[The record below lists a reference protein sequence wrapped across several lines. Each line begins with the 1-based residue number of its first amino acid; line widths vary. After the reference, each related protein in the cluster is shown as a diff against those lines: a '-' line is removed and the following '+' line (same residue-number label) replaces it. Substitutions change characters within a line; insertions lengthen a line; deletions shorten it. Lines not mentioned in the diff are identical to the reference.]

1 MSILMRG
8 VIAAALAW
16 TLLIPS
22 VAMAVE
28 CNTSGP
34 TEEDYR
40 KAYAIVLEQEK
51 DSGTSMTP
59 ALRKAL
65 AIEFADCANIKARQA
80 CRAGVSLL
88 SPHPEMLPVIK
99 HVLELTL
106 DLCWMTAVTAN
117 LNAFG
122 QGPP

>member
-1 MSILMRG
+1 MRG
-8 VIAAALAW
+8 VIAAALAAA
-16 TLLIPS
+16 LFIPS

-40 KAYAIVLEQEK
+40 KAYAIVLEQEQA
-51 DSGTSMTP
+51 SGTSMTP
-59 ALRKAL
+59 DLRKAL
-65 AIEFADCANIKARQA
+65 ATELADCANIKGRQA

-88 SPHPEMLPVIK
+88 LPHSEMLPVLK
-99 HVLELTL
+99 HILDLTL
-106 DLCWMTAVTAN
+106 DLCWMTAVTSNA
-117 LNAFG
+117 NAFIRG